1 MTGNVQASLH
11 GHRAFVTPD
20 NLLVGQNGI
29 AAGGRDKP
37 LIVLP
42 GAPDT
47 VALFDDFLGDAL
59 DSAWIVGTSDTGQAT
74 PASGVLATSAVSAT
88 NGVFRM
94 TSSATST
101 QTPAGGAQSLNGA
114 PNWKANQGRL
124 RFGVRLKTAVLAG
137 NTVFAGYTDTGGTEI
152 AAYDTGGGIITP
164 AADYV
169 GFIWSGEGGSTQQ
182 AYRCVAG
189 KAGVDQVATPAGS
202 AITPT
207 ANVYDVLEIELPG
220 VDGGAA
226 TFYVNGKA
234 YAQIASAAI
243 TPTVA
248 LAGGVWRANTDG
260 AADAIDIDWI
270 NMSAG
275 RDTGL

>member
-20 NLLVGQNGI
+20 DMLVGRTAI

-59 DSAWIVGTSDTGQAT
+59 GSEWIVGTSDTGQAT

-94 TSSATST
+94 TSSATSV
-101 QTPAGGAQSLNGA
+101 QTPDGGAQSLNTA

-124 RFGVRLKTAVLAG
+124 RFACRLKTATLAG
-137 NTVFAGYTDTGGTEI
+137 NTLFIGLTDTGGTEMP
-152 AAYDTGGGIITP
+152 AYDTGGGVITP

-169 GFIWSGEGGSTQQ
+169 GFIYSGEGGATQQ

-189 KAGVDQVATPAGS
+189 KAGADQVGTPPS
-202 AITPT
+202 SITPT
-207 ANVYDVLEIELPG
+207 ANVYDVFEIELPG

-226 TFYVNGKA
+226 NFYVNGKS
-234 YAQIASAAI
+234 YAQIPTNAI

-248 LAGGVWRANTDG
+248 LAAGVWRANTDG
-260 AADAIDIDWI
+260 AANAVDIDYL
-270 NMSAG
+270 NVSAG

>member
-1 MTGNVQASLH
+1 MTGTKQASLH
-11 GHRAFVTPD
+11 GIRAFVTPED
-20 NLLVGQNGI
+20 YLVGRAGI
-29 AAGGRDKP
+29 AAGGNDKP
-37 LIVLP
+37 LIILP

-47 VALFDDFLGDAL
+47 VAVFDDFLGDL
-59 DSAWIVGTSDTGQAT
+59 IGGEWIVGTSDTGQAT

-101 QTPAGGAQSLNGA
+101 QTPDGGAQSLNGP

-124 RFGVRLKTAVLAG
+124 RFGVRLKTATLAG
-137 NTVFAGYTDTGGTEI
+137 NTVFAGYTDTGGTEMP
-152 AAYDTGGGIITP
+152 AYDTGGGIITP

-169 GFIWSGEGGSTQQ
+169 GFIWSGEGSATQQ

-189 KAGVDQVATPAGS
+189 KAGVDQVGTPAS
-202 AITPT
+202 SITPT
-207 ANVYDVLEIELPG
+207 ANVYDVLEVELPG
-220 VDGGAA
+220 VDGGTAN
-226 TFYVNGKA
+226 FFVNGKP
-234 YAQIASAAI
+234 YAQIPSAAV

-248 LAGGVWRANTDG
+248 MAGGVWRANTDG
-260 AADAIDIDWI
+260 AANAIDIDWI